1 MTEKAEFNAEEWD
14 TIVSGPASAGAYLI
28 TAHKG
33 GTFRET
39 VSLAKAYGEARKA
52 GGTGLL
58 AQIVSSAPS
67 SPPKGAQT
75 VQEFRQGALDQL
87 RSAVELLRERA
98 TPEENEEYAG
108 FVRDVAHKVAE
119 RHKEGGFLGIGGE
132 RVSETERAAL
142 AEIDEVLGASGAS
155 A

>member
-1 MTEKAEFNAEEWD
+1 VTEKSEFNAEEWD
-14 TIVSGPASAGAYLI
+14 TIVSGPAMAGAYLI

-33 GTFRET
+33 GTVRET
-39 VSLAKAYGEARKA
+39 VSMAKVYTEARKA

-58 AQIVSSAPS
+58 AQIVASN
-67 SPPKGAQT
+67 PPQPATRGQT
-75 VQEFRQGALDQL
+75 VQEFRQGALDRL
-87 RSAVELLRERA
+87 RAAVELLRARA

-108 FVRDVAHKVAE
+108 FVREVAKTVAE

-142 AEIDEVLGASGAS
+142 AEIDEALGAS
-155 A
+155 